1 MGNISDALQIGI
13 DLLLVAIN
21 LQAQAQKVTALIQQ
35 AQLEGRDLTDAELD
49 SLRQARL
56 DARAQALQA

>member
-56 DARAQALQA
+56 DARAQAVNA